1 LAEASQPNLAKAAN
15 LVQTIGFFQRPKM
28 KQQLLAHEILQPQ
41 HRKKSWPVPHT
52 YQQDPRNADIK
63 ININD
68 ELLHRDQAVISVFD
82 SGFIL
87 GDGIWEGL
95 RMHNGVIPFLDKHMK
110 RLWEGAKALDLD
122 LGLEKDQLKRR
133 LYGTLDANNM
143 DDNVHIRL
151 MVSRGIKATPYQD
164 PAVTISGPTIV
175 IIPEYKNPDPT
186 LNDRGIKLYTVYVR
200 RGYADVQ
207 DPRINSHSKLNCIFG
222 CIQAA
227 KAGADEALM
236 LDPHGHVATCNST
249 HFFIVRDGEVWTS
262 SGDYCLDGITRR
274 NVIDLCKANDIP
286 VFEKNFSV
294 MQAYGADEAFVT
306 GTFAGLTP
314 VFDIDGRTIGE
325 GERGP
330 MVDRLQALYLE
341 MITKECS
348 GNKR

>member
-1 LAEASQPNLAKAAN
+1 MGS
-15 LVQTIGFFQRPKM
+15 T
-28 KQQLLAHEILQPQ
+28 HD
-41 HRKKSWPVPHT
+41 
-52 YQQDPRNADIK
+52 YQQDERNASIL
-63 ININD
+63 INING
-68 ELLHRDQAVISVFD
+68 EMVPRDQAVVSVFD

-95 RMHNGVIPFLDKHMK
+95 RAHHGVIPFLDKHLK

-122 LGLEKDQLKRR
+122 MGMSQETLAQR
-133 LYGTLDANNM
+133 LYDTLAANNM
-143 DDNVHIRL
+143 SEDVHIRM
-151 MVSRGIKATPYQD
+151 MVSRGVKSTPYQD

-175 IIPEYKNPDPT
+175 IIPEYKNPDPALAT
-186 LNDRGIKLYTVYVR
+186 RGIRLYTVYVR

-222 CIQAA
+222 CIQAS
-227 KAGADEALM
+227 KAGYDEALM

-274 NVIDLCKANDIP
+274 NIVNLCKENGIP
-286 VFEKNFSV
+286 VYEKNFSL
-294 MQAYGADEAFVT
+294 MQCYGAEEAFVT

-314 VFDIDGRTIGE
+314 VKEIDGRQIGT

-330 MVDRLQALYLE
+330 MTERLQDLYLE
-341 MITKECS
+341 LIARECEA
-348 GNKR
+348 GTP